1 MMKVKAKHKK
11 IRPKPADQTGFRRGS
26 GESDVVKTAEA
37 KLTAERVGA
46 SCHVS

>member
-1 MMKVKAKHKK
+1 MVALDTQGNFKMVME
-11 IRPKPADQTGFRRGS
+11 PVRGCVNGRIGYS
-26 GESDVVKTAEA
+26 TKTAEA